1 MTLVIDTPALIC
13 GFLTL
18 PMPKWVNLPIIHLIR
33 NRVSYRQK
41 GMSIKDAILESTEL
55 ESFLRAIK
63 PEDRLD
69 LLARLAEIIPAAELQ
84 KSAAM
89 TAVFQSKD
97 INTDIP
103 ARKDVF
109 EVESRETI
117 LDTLVA
123 NVEEGILITDANN
136 AILSASERYCEM
148 FGVDCH
154 ILKEKLAESE
164 PLYFDKYD
172 LSILQDAKGSVEIGT
187 VILSFEFIVEAM
199 DKSID
204 LEFPNGNIYRFKCK
218 SLPNG
223 QVLHSYFDLTKDK
236 TRELELSQARVALH
250 DYEVLTEEA
259 LEIMG
264 QGILVCDADKII
276 LANEKISKITNIP
289 PEYFQVGRDWRDYL
303 HYAFDRGDFGE
314 GESAQNRLDAIMSN
328 SSKGDGAAFE
338 RKSGEGSYVSVTAN
352 RREDGCGRVVT
363 YTDIT
368 QNKEREFQLEQ
379 ALSDSEAADR
389 AKSEFL
395 ANMSHEIRTPMN
407 GVLGMAELLAR
418 TSLDNKQKTF
428 IDIIVKSGT
437 SLLTIIN
444 DILDFSKI
452 DAGQLKLDPAPFRI
466 NDAIEDV
473 ATLVS
478 SRVAEKDLELA
489 VRINPDLPA
498 MFIGDVGR
506 IRQIVTNLMG
516 NAVKFTD
523 KGHVIV
529 SVGSKP
535 GESDGEGIEN
545 LHFRIEDT
553 GIGIPEHNL
562 GRVFDKFSQVDESAT
577 RNHEGTGLGLAIAS
591 SLVELMGGKIGVES
605 VQGEGSTFWFT
616 IPMPVHE
623 EKTVKRKVPVDVSG
637 SRVLVV
643 DDNEVNREI
652 LSEQMAN
659 WKFDSAACCSG
670 AEAMAVMRA
679 AVEAGVT
686 IDAVILD
693 YQMPGMDGGEV
704 AKAMRAEKSLSHIPI
719 VMLTSVDQMEDGSLF
734 SSLAIQGHLTKPVR
748 SFLLLE
754 TLIEVLQDNHSDDLL
769 QSEGIRIAKALGGMG
784 RFEEPTTPA
793 LVELKTA
800 ETPSAAAMKNNQIDV
815 LIVENNDVNQI
826 VFTQILEATGLNF
839 KIAANGVEAL
849 ELYDRHQPKL
859 IYMDVSMPEMNGYE
873 ATIEIRKREQGGDR
887 HTPIIGVTAHAV
899 KGDREKCLDA
909 GMDDYLSK
917 PVSPDA
923 FDAKIHKWLKDE
935 KQSSEMKS
943 A

>member
-1 MTLVIDTPALIC
+1 M
-13 GFLTL
+13 
-18 PMPKWVNLPIIHLIR
+18 
-33 NRVSYRQK
+33 
-41 GMSIKDAILESTEL
+41 
-55 ESFLRAIK
+55 
-63 PEDRLD
+63 
-69 LLARLAEIIPAAELQ
+69 
-84 KSAAM
+84 
-89 TAVFQSKD
+89 
-97 INTDIP
+97 
-103 ARKDVF
+103 
-109 EVESRETI
+109 
-117 LDTLVA
+117 
-123 NVEEGILITDANN
+123 
-136 AILSASERYCEM
+136 
-148 FGVDCH
+148 
-154 ILKEKLAESE
+154 
-164 PLYFDKYD
+164 
-172 LSILQDAKGSVEIGT
+172 
-187 VILSFEFIVEAM
+187 
-199 DKSID
+199 
-204 LEFPNGNIYRFKCK
+204 
-218 SLPNG
+218 
-223 QVLHSYFDLTKDK
+223 
-236 TRELELSQARVALH
+236 
-250 DYEVLTEEA
+250 
-259 LEIMG
+259 
-264 QGILVCDADKII
+264 
-276 LANEKISKITNIP
+276 
-289 PEYFQVGRDWRDYL
+289 
-303 HYAFDRGDFGE
+303 
-314 GESAQNRLDAIMSN
+314 
-328 SSKGDGAAFE
+328 
-338 RKSGEGSYVSVTAN
+338 
-352 RREDGCGRVVT
+352 
-363 YTDIT
+363 
-368 QNKEREFQLEQ
+368 
-379 ALSDSEAADR
+379 
-389 AKSEFL
+389 
-395 ANMSHEIRTPMN
+395 
-407 GVLGMAELLAR
+407 
-418 TSLDNKQKTF
+418 
-428 IDIIVKSGT
+428 
-437 SLLTIIN
+437 
-444 DILDFSKI
+444 
-452 DAGQLKLDPAPFRI
+452 KLDPAPFRI

-523 KGHVIV
+523 KGHVII

-535 GESDGEGIEN
+535 GESDGEGIKN
-545 LHFRIEDT
+545 LHFRVEDT

-562 GRVFDKFSQVDESAT
+562 SKVFDKFSQVDESAT

-591 SLVELMGGKIGVES
+591 SLVNLMGGKIGVES

-704 AKAMRAEKSLSHIPI
+704 AKAMRAEKSLADIPI

-839 KIAANGVEAL
+839 KIATNGVEAL